1 MTKHERTLEFLIVCV
16 ELKAERIILLGII
29 AACNGYVKKK
39 ENAVIQRPRCTYNL
53 KYPSAPPHSRVIKGN
68 FSLVLEVK
76 HTIKDLQVQGPN
88 ILTI

>member
-39 ENAVIQRPRCTYNL
+39 KKMQSY
-53 KYPSAPPHSRVIKGN
+53 
-68 FSLVLEVK
+68 
-76 HTIKDLQVQGPN
+76 KDLGAHVTWNIQVPHRTQEWSKGTFR
-88 ILTI
+88 LS